1 MARKQK
7 SKSAIPRKT
16 LLIWGGVTLLVA
28 AWMFVLGILV
38 GRGTAP
44 VNLEVGKLEKE
55 LADLKAAM
63 TRKEHAKINAQTS
76 GNGSGKPQLGFY
88 EALKDPKLNKPHKDI
103 PSAKRVAKQPP
114 KPARTETG
122 GQAKP
127 VQAKKTPPNTS
138 ARPDKKPAVRS
149 DASDPGNVRKGQ
161 GRYTIQVAAVKETG
175 NAERLVAQLR
185 SKGYPAYQVRV
196 DVPGKGAW
204 HRVRVGAFENRAAA
218 DRMLAK
224 LKAGRHSGMI
234 VTTK

>member
-1 MARKQK
+1 VARKKK
-7 SKSAIPRKT
+7 SKSAVPRKT
-16 LLIWGGVTLLVA
+16 LLIWSGVAFFIA

-63 TRKEHAKINAQTS
+63 TRKEQAKINAQTS
-76 GNGSGKPQLGFY
+76 GKGNGKPQLGFY
-88 EALKDPKLNKPHKDI
+88 EALKDPKQTKPFKDK
-103 PSAKRVAKQPP
+103 PSAKQVAKKPP
-114 KPARTETG
+114 KPARTEKRVQT
-122 GQAKP
+122 KP
-127 VQAKKTPPNTS
+127 IQAKKTPQKPS
-138 ARPDKKPAVRS
+138 ARQSKKPAAQSV
-149 DASDPGNVRKGQ
+149 ASDPGNAHKGK

-196 DVPGKGAW
+196 DVPGKGAL
-204 HRVRVGAFENRAAA
+204 HRIRVGAFDSRAAA

-224 LKAGRHSGMI
+224 LKAGRHGGM
-234 VTTK
+234 VVSTK

>member
-1 MARKQK
+1 VA
-7 SKSAIPRKT
+7 
-16 LLIWGGVTLLVA
+16 LFVA

-63 TRKEHAKINAQTS
+63 TRKEQAKINAQTS
-76 GNGSGKPQLGFY
+76 EKGSGKPQLGFY
-88 EALKDPKLNKPHKDI
+88 EALKDPKQTKPYKHK
-103 PSAKRVAKQPP
+103 PSAKQVAKKPP
-114 KPARTETG
+114 KPARTEKRV
-122 GQAKP
+122 QAKP
-127 VQAKKTPPNTS
+127 IPAKKVPPKPS
-138 ARPDKKPAVRS
+138 ARPDKKPAAQSV
-149 DASDPGNVRKGQ
+149 ASDRGNVRKGK

-196 DVPGKGAW
+196 VVTGKGAW
-204 HRVRVGAFENRAAA
+204 HRVRVGAFDSRAAA

-224 LKAGRHSGMI
+224 LKAGRHSGM
-234 VTTK
+234 VVSTK

>member
-1 MARKQK
+1 MAKRKK
-7 SKSAIPRKT
+7 LKSAIPRKT
-16 LLIWGGVTLLVA
+16 RLIWSGVTLFIA

-44 VNLEVGKLEKE
+44 VNLEADKLGKE

-76 GNGSGKPQLGFY
+76 GKDGDKPQLGFY
-88 EALKDPKLNKPHKDI
+88 EALKDPKQNKPHTAK
-103 PSAKRVAKQPP
+103 PSAKQVAKQPP
-114 KPARTETG
+114 KPAQTEKRA
-122 GQAKP
+122 QAKP
-127 VQAKKTPPNTS
+127 IQAKKAPPKPS
-138 ARPDKKPAVRS
+138 ARPDKKPAAQPV
-149 DASDPGNVRKGQ
+149 ASAAGNVPKGK

-196 DVPGKGAW
+196 DVPGKGAL
-204 HRVRVGAFENRAAA
+204 HRIRVGAFDSRAAA

-224 LKAGRHSGMI
+224 LKASRHSGM
-234 VTTK
+234 VVSTK

>member
-28 AWMFVLGILV
+28 GWMFVLGILV

-76 GNGSGKPQLGFY
+76 GKGSGKPQLGFY
-88 EALKDPKLNKPHKDI
+88 EALKDPKQNKPHKDK

-114 KPARTETG
+114 KPARTEKG
-122 GQAKP
+122 VQAKP
-127 VQAKKTPPNTS
+127 VQAKKAPPKPS
-138 ARPDKKPAVRS
+138 ARPDKKPAARS
-149 DASDPGNVRKGQ
+149 VASDPGNVRKGK

-196 DVPGKGAW
+196 EVPGKGAW

-224 LKAGRHSGMI
+224 LKAGRHSGM
-234 VTTK
+234 VVSTK